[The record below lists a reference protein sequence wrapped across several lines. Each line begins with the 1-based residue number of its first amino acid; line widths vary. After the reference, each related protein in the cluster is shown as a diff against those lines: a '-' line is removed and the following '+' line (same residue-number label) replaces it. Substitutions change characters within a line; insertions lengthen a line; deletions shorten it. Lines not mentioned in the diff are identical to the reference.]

1 MYRKRIK
8 HHGDKGY
15 FEKLNIP
22 TASIS
27 LAVFLYPKIG
37 GIGLNKDILMDYID
51 ACELVKETEA
61 DIQKLRKSEVV
72 HDKVSGSNPDFP
84 FQAQNFNI
92 SGQVEHYME
101 SSELEKEKQ
110 LLQDRMVK
118 ARYKKIM
125 VEKWMANAPARIQR
139 LVRLKYFERLSW
151 EQVAERLGGNSSG
164 ESIKKEFQ
172 RFMKNN

>member
-1 MYRKRIK
+1 M
-8 HHGDKGY
+8 
-15 FEKLNIP
+15 
-22 TASIS
+22 
-27 LAVFLYPKIG
+27 LAVFLYPKTG
-37 GIGLNKDILMDYID
+37 GFELNKDILMDYID

-61 DIQKLRKSEVV
+61 DIQKLRKTEMV

>member
-1 MYRKRIK
+1 M
-8 HHGDKGY
+8 
-15 FEKLNIP
+15 
-22 TASIS
+22 
-27 LAVFLYPKIG
+27 
-37 GIGLNKDILMDYID
+37 NKDILMDYID

-61 DIQKLRKSEVV
+61 DIQKLRKTEEV

-125 VEKWMANAPARIQR
+125 VEKWMTNAPARIQR

>member
-1 MYRKRIK
+1 MYL
-8 HHGDKGY
+8 HH
-15 FEKLNIP
+15 

-27 LAVFLYPKIG
+27 LAVFLYPKTG
-37 GIGLNKDILMDYID
+37 GFELNKDILMDYID

-61 DIQKLRKSEVV
+61 DIQKLRKTEEV

-125 VEKWMANAPARIQR
+125 VEKWMANAPSRIQR

>member
-1 MYRKRIK
+1 M
-8 HHGDKGY
+8 
-15 FEKLNIP
+15 
-22 TASIS
+22 
-27 LAVFLYPKIG
+27 
-37 GIGLNKDILMDYID
+37 NKDILMDYID

-61 DIQKLRKSEVV
+61 DIQKLRKTEVV

-118 ARYKKIM
+118 ARILASLSTFKNHLLRTAYGEGAEYHQNLYQLEDLFDCKCTTHH
-125 VEKWMANAPARIQR
+125 ANFVI
-139 LVRLKYFERLSW
+139 
-151 EQVAERLGGNSSG
+151 
-164 ESIKKEFQ
+164 
-172 RFMKNN
+172 

>member
-151 EQVAERLGGNSSG
+151 EQVAERIGASTSADSARMEL
-164 ESIKKEFQ
+164 KKYL
-172 RFMKNN
+172 KK

>member
-1 MYRKRIK
+1 MCLHY
-8 HHGDKGY
+8 
-15 FEKLNIP
+15 

-61 DIQKLRKSEVV
+61 DIQKLRKTEVV

-118 ARYKKIM
+118 ARYKKIK

>member
-1 MYRKRIK
+1 MYL
-8 HHGDKGY
+8 HH
-15 FEKLNIP
+15 

-27 LAVFLYPKIG
+27 LAVFLYPKTG
-37 GIGLNKDILMDYID
+37 GIELNKDILMDYID

-61 DIQKLRKSEVV
+61 DIQKLRKTEVV

-118 ARYKKIM
+118 RDT
-125 VEKWMANAPARIQR
+125 RR
-139 LVRLKYFERLSW
+139 LR
-151 EQVAERLGGNSSG
+151 
-164 ESIKKEFQ
+164 
-172 RFMKNN
+172 

>member
-1 MYRKRIK
+1 M
-8 HHGDKGY
+8 
-15 FEKLNIP
+15 
-22 TASIS
+22 
-27 LAVFLYPKIG
+27 
-37 GIGLNKDILMDYID
+37 NKDILMDYID

-61 DIQKLRKSEVV
+61 DIQKLRKIEVV

-118 ARYKKIM
+118 ARYKKIK
-125 VEKWMANAPARIQR
+125 VEQWMENAPARIQR

-151 EQVAERLGGNSSG
+151 EQVAERIGGNTSADSVRM
-164 ESIKKEFQ
+164 ELNKYMKK
-172 RFMKNN
+172 

>member
-1 MYRKRIK
+1 MYL
-8 HHGDKGY
+8 HH
-15 FEKLNIP
+15 

-27 LAVFLYPKIG
+27 LVVFLYPKTG
-37 GIGLNKDILMDYID
+37 GIELNKDILKDYID

-61 DIQKLRKSEVV
+61 DIQKLRKTEVV

>member
-1 MYRKRIK
+1 MCL
-8 HHGDKGY
+8 HHA
-15 FEKLNIP
+15 
-22 TASIS
+22 ASIS

-37 GIGLNKDILMDYID
+37 GIELNKDILMDYID

-61 DIQKLRKSEVV
+61 DIQKLRKTEEV

-151 EQVAERLGGNSSG
+151 EQVAERIGGSTSADSARM
-164 ESIKKEFQ
+164 ELKKYL
-172 RFMKNN
+172 KK

>member
-1 MYRKRIK
+1 M
-8 HHGDKGY
+8 
-15 FEKLNIP
+15 
-22 TASIS
+22 
-27 LAVFLYPKIG
+27 
-37 GIGLNKDILMDYID
+37 NKDILMDYID

-61 DIQKLRKSEVV
+61 DIQKLRKTEVV
-72 HDKVSGSNPDFP
+72 RDKVSGSNPDFP

>member
-15 FEKLNIP
+15 SEKLNIP

-27 LAVFLYPKIG
+27 LAVFLYPKTG
-37 GIGLNKDILMDYID
+37 GIELNKDILMDYID

-61 DIQKLRKSEVV
+61 DIQKLRKTEVV

>member
-1 MYRKRIK
+1 MK
-8 HHGDKGY
+8 
-15 FEKLNIP
+15 
-22 TASIS
+22 
-27 LAVFLYPKIG
+27 
-37 GIGLNKDILMDYID
+37 LNKDILLDYID

-61 DIQKLRKSEVV
+61 DIKKLRKTEMV

-84 FQAQNFNI
+84 YQAQSFNI
-92 SGQVEHYME
+92 NGQVEHYME

-110 LLQDRMVK
+110 LLQERMIK

>member
-1 MYRKRIK
+1 M
-8 HHGDKGY
+8 
-15 FEKLNIP
+15 
-22 TASIS
+22 
-27 LAVFLYPKIG
+27 
-37 GIGLNKDILMDYID
+37 NKDILMDYID

-61 DIQKLRKSEVV
+61 DIQKLRKTEEV

-151 EQVAERLGGNSSG
+151 EQVAERICGSTSADSARMEL
-164 ESIKKEFQ
+164 KKYL
-172 RFMKNN
+172 KK

>member
-1 MYRKRIK
+1 MRYS
-8 HHGDKGY
+8 
-15 FEKLNIP
+15 F

>member
-15 FEKLNIP
+15 SEKLSIP

-27 LAVFLYPKIG
+27 LAVFLYPKTG
-37 GIGLNKDILMDYID
+37 GIELNKDILMDYID

-61 DIQKLRKSEVV
+61 DIQKLRKTEVV

>member
-1 MYRKRIK
+1 M
-8 HHGDKGY
+8 
-15 FEKLNIP
+15 
-22 TASIS
+22 
-27 LAVFLYPKIG
+27 
-37 GIGLNKDILMDYID
+37 NKDILMDYID

-61 DIQKLRKSEVV
+61 DIQKLRKTEVV

-125 VEKWMANAPARIQR
+125 VEQWMENAPARIQR

-151 EQVAERLGGNSSG
+151 EQVAERIGGNTSADSVRM
-164 ESIKKEFQ
+164 ELNKYMKK
-172 RFMKNN
+172 

>member
-1 MYRKRIK
+1 MKYKRN
-8 HHGDKGY
+8 
-15 FEKLNIP
+15 NIRC
-22 TASIS
+22 
-27 LAVFLYPKIG
+27 IG
-37 GIGLNKDILMDYID
+37 
-51 ACELVKETEA
+51 
-61 DIQKLRKSEVV
+61 DIQKLRKTEVV

-118 ARYKKIM
+118 ARYKKIK

-139 LVRLKYFERLSW
+139 LVRLKYFERLSC
-151 EQVAERLGGNSSG
+151 RLSQIPIILYHFNR
-164 ESIKKEFQ
+164 EP
-172 RFMKNN
+172 

>member
-1 MYRKRIK
+1 MYL
-8 HHGDKGY
+8 HH
-15 FEKLNIP
+15 
-22 TASIS
+22 TASEI

-61 DIQKLRKSEVV
+61 DIQKLRKTEVV

-118 ARYKKIM
+118 ARYKKNM

>member
-1 MYRKRIK
+1 MYL
-8 HHGDKGY
+8 HHA
-15 FEKLNIP
+15 
-22 TASIS
+22 ASIP
-27 LAVFLYPKIG
+27 LAVFLYQKTG
-37 GIGLNKDILMDYID
+37 GIELNKDILMDYID

-61 DIQKLRKSEVV
+61 DIQKLRKTEVV

-118 ARYKKIM
+118 ARYRKIM

>member
-1 MYRKRIK
+1 MYL
-8 HHGDKGY
+8 HH
-15 FEKLNIP
+15 

-27 LAVFLYPKIG
+27 LAVFLCPKIG
-37 GIGLNKDILMDYID
+37 GIELNKDILMDYID

-61 DIQKLRKSEVV
+61 DIQKLRKTEEV

-118 ARYKKIM
+118 ARYKKII